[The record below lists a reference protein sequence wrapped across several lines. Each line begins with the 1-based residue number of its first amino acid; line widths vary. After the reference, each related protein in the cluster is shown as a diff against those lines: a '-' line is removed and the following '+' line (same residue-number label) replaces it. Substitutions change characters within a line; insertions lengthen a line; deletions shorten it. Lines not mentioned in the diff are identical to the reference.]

1 MTPIFGLGNTVRLTC
16 SGETGKVVGYAQ
28 YIDHCDQCLVR
39 YKAADGR
46 AVEAWWDVS
55 ALEEAN

>member
-1 MTPIFGLGNTVRLTC
+1 MNPIFGLGDKVVIAC

-28 YIDHCDQCLVR
+28 YLDNGDQCLVR
-39 YKAADGR
+39 YKAGDGR
-46 AVEAWWDVS
+46 AVESWWPVS